1 MNKILFLGIACLFF
15 SCKETPKPTKEKE
28 SASFSEI
35 QLPEIGNSS
44 LPYLFSDGKDLL
56 LSFISENAGLATLYF
71 SKLDSDSWSTPE
83 VIASG
88 ADWFINW
95 ADYPQIAKNGENY
108 IAHFLQKSD
117 TATFAYDVIIT
128 QKKEKDSWS
137 KPLKIHSDTTKTEHG
152 FVSYIPFGNSQFLV
166 NWLDGR
172 NTTGGS
178 HSHGAGA
185 MSLRSAIVNPD
196 GSLESELLIDD
207 RVCDCC
213 QTSSAMTANGPVVV
227 YRDRLEGE
235 VRDISI
241 VRLEEGIWSTPVSV
255 HNDNWQIH
263 GCPVNGPRV
272 DAIDNVVA
280 VAWFTAA
287 EDESKVNLAFSTN
300 NGADFNKPMRLDSG
314 NPIGRV
320 DVALIDTQNAVVSWM
335 EVVDDS
341 TYIKF
346 RNVTL
351 NGELG
356 EIKTLTNTSESRGSG
371 FPQMVVFNNE
381 IYFAWTLFKNEIK
394 HIKTTRFSIND
405 FEN

>member
-15 SCKETPKPTKEKE
+15 SCKETAKSSKEKE
-28 SASFSEI
+28 SSSFAEI

-44 LPYLFSDGKDLL
+44 LPYLFTDGKNLL
-56 LSFISENAGLATLYF
+56 LSFVSEKGGLSTLYF
-71 SKLDSDSWSTPE
+71 SKLDAENWSTPE
-83 VIASG
+83 VIVSG

-117 TATFAYDVIIT
+117 TATYAYDVKTT
-128 QKKEKDSWS
+128 QKKESDSWS
-137 KPLKIHSDTTKTEHG
+137 KPLKIHNDTTKTEHG
-152 FVSYIPFGNSQFLV
+152 FVSYLPIGDSQFLV

-172 NTTGGS
+172 NTNGGS
-178 HSHGAGA
+178 HSHAGA

-196 GSLESELLIDD
+196 GSLENEFLIDD

-227 YRDRLEGE
+227 YRDRSEDE

-241 VRLEEGIWSTPVSV
+241 VRIEDGNWSTPVSI

-272 DAIDNVVA
+272 DAMDNVVA

-300 NGADFNKPMRLDSG
+300 NGVDFNKPMRLDSG

-320 DVALIDTQNAVVSWM
+320 DVALIDSQNAVVSWV
-335 EVVDDS
+335 EVVEDS

-346 RNVTL
+346 RNATV

-356 EIKTLTNTSESRGSG
+356 EIKTLTNTSKSRGSG
-371 FPQMVVFNNE
+371 FPQMAVFKNE
-381 IYFAWTLFKNEIK
+381 VYFAWTIDENKIKN
-394 HIKTTRFSIND
+394 IKTTRFSIID